1 MATMEE
7 LSRTLSPTLAKQLAD
22 TFSKEAFGADG
33 PELDCDIDE
42 IEEVAVLAAKATFDA
57 VIARA
62 LVLQNRKLPDK
73 LPCPTCEE
81 QCLVKFI
88 ERIVRGRI
96 GPTTIQEPVCHCS
109 TCDRDFFPSAG
120 NIAAG

>member
-7 LSRTLSPTLAKQLAD
+7 LSRTLSPTLAKQLAE
-22 TFSKEAFGADG
+22 TFSMEAFGSDG

-42 IEEVAVLAAKATFDA
+42 IEEVAVLAARATFDA

-62 LVLQNRKLPDK
+62 LVLQNRTLPEE
-73 LPCPTCEE
+73 LPCPACEKP
-81 QCLVKFI
+81 CLVKFT
-88 ERIVRGRI
+88 ERTVQGRM
-96 GPTTIQEPVCHCS
+96 GPTTIQEPVCHCP